1 MTQPDAPARRVVVVG
16 AGIAGLTC
24 AYRLSRLPATTGSA
38 LEVMLYE
45 ASDRTG
51 GKVRTSE
58 IAGIPV
64 DEGIDGFLARVPAA
78 VGLCRELGLG
88 ERLTSPA
95 GGGAF
100 VYCYGALHRFPEGLV
115 LGVPTDLD
123 ALAAW
128 GVISSAGVERA
139 RQDLTAPADGPPP
152 GTDESVGALVRRRL
166 GDEVFETLVAPL
178 LSGVNAGDA
187 DRLSVAG
194 GAAQFAAARADGPSL
209 IEGLRRQRAAAAAA
223 VAASGGPPPPVF
235 HGLVGGTQSLTDA
248 LTAALP
254 AGSVHTGVAVTA
266 LRPEGDGVALD
277 VDGRTEHADA
287 VVLAVPSFAAAPLV
301 RPFDAALAD
310 DLASLEWAS
319 VALVTFAVRRSA
331 IDHPLDGSG
340 FLVAE
345 AEGLLMTACSFG
357 SSKWAHWTAPAVA
370 GDDDV
375 VILRVSAGRHHD
387 PRAAELDD
395 DKLVAQLQ
403 GELGATIGL
412 HDDPLAVR
420 VTRWDRAL
428 PQYRPGHL
436 DRARAWKT
444 RAAAHGVYLTGASY
458 LGLGLPACVTDAEA
472 TAAAVAERLRL

>member
-1 MTQPDAPARRVVVVG
+1 
-16 AGIAGLTC
+16 
-24 AYRLSRLPATTGSA
+24 
-38 LEVMLYE
+38 
-45 ASDRTG
+45 
-51 GKVRTSE
+51 
-58 IAGIPV
+58 
-64 DEGIDGFLARVPAA
+64 VPAA

-88 ERLTSPA
+88 DRLTAPA

-100 VYCYGALHRFPEGLV
+100 VYCGGALHRFPDGLV

-128 GVISSAGVERA
+128 GVISPAGVERA

-194 GAAQFAAARADGPSL
+194 GAAQFAAAVADGPSL
-209 IEGLRRQRAAAAAA
+209 IEGLRRQRSAAATAS
-223 VAASGGPPPPVF
+223 SGGPPPPVF
-235 HGLVGGTQSLTDA
+235 HGLVGGTQTLTDA

-254 AGSVHTGVAVTA
+254 PEAVRMGSPVTA
-266 LRPEGDGVALD
+266 LRPEADGVALT
-277 VDGRTEHADA
+277 VDGRTERAGA

-301 RPFDAALAD
+301 RPFDGALAD
-310 DLASLEWAS
+310 DLAALEWAS

-331 IDHPLDGSG
+331 IAHPLDGSG

-345 AEGLLMTACSFG
+345 GEGLLMTACSFG
-357 SSKWAHWTAPAVA
+357 SSKWAHWTAASA
-370 GDDDV
+370 GGGDDDV

-395 DKLVAQLQ
+395 DKLVAQLRD
-403 GELGATIGL
+403 ELGATIGL
-412 HDDPLAVR
+412 RDDPLAVR

-436 DRARAWKT
+436 DRARAWKA
-444 RAAAHGVYLTGASY
+444 RAAGHGVFLTGASY

-472 TAAAVAERLRL
+472 TAVAVAERLAP

>member
-1 MTQPDAPARRVVVVG
+1 MTQRIIVVG
-16 AGIAGLTC
+16 GGIAGLTC
-24 AYRLSRLPATTGSA
+24 AYRLNRLRPD
-38 LEVMLYE
+38 LDVVLYE
-45 ASDRTG
+45 ASSRTG

-58 IAGIPV
+58 IAGIAV

-88 ERLTSPA
+88 DRLTAPG

-100 VYCYGALHRFPEGLV
+100 VYRHGALHRFPEGLV

-128 GVISSAGVERA
+128 GVISPAGVERA

-194 GAAQFAAARADGPSL
+194 GAAQFAAALAEGPSL
-209 IEGLRRQRAAAAAA
+209 IEGLRRQRGAAAAA
-223 VAASGGPPPPVF
+223 VAASGGVAPPVF
-235 HGLVGGTQSLTDA
+235 HGLVGGTQTLTDA
-248 LTAALP
+248 LAAALP
-254 AGSVHTGVAVTA
+254 AGTVHTGAAVAAV
-266 LRPEGDGVALD
+266 RPGDAGVGVD
-277 VDGRTEHADA
+277 VDGRTERADA

-301 RPFDAALAD
+301 RPFDPALAD

-331 IDHPLDGSG
+331 IAHPLDGSG

-345 AEGLLMTACSFG
+345 DEGLLMTACSFG
-357 SSKWAHWTAPAVA
+357 SSKWAHWNLPAVSGAA
-370 GDDDV
+370 GHGGDDV

-387 PRAAELDD
+387 PRAGELDD
-395 DKLVAQLQ
+395 DRLVARLED
-403 GELGATIGL
+403 ELRATIGL
-412 HDDPLAVR
+412 HGEPVAVR
-420 VTRWDRAL
+420 VTRWERAL
-428 PQYRPGHL
+428 PQYRPAHL
-436 DRARAWKT
+436 DRARAWKA
-444 RAAAHGVYLTGASY
+444 RAAGHRVYLTGASY

-472 TAAAVAERLRL
+472 TAAAVAEQVTP